1 MKTENYQKKDG
12 AAGVKYTLEKGDV
25 IKPLYS
31 KPRESTL
38 GKSKSISFSI
48 KAFWEDKEIFVTL
61 TYGQYKRLMGIANL
75 KGRKLVAIGY
85 PGPSGKELVGLDML
99 E

>member
-1 MKTENYQKKDG
+1 MKTENYPKKDG
-12 AAGVKYTLEKGDV
+12 TVGVKYTLEKGDV

-38 GKSKSISFSI
+38 GKSKFISFSM
-48 KAFWEDKEIFVTL
+48 KVLWEDNEIFVTL
-61 TYGQYKRLMGIANL
+61 TYGQYKNLVGIANL

-99 E
+99 D